1 MAVDQQILDEAAM
14 WAVRTSEPDFDDWA
28 AFTDWLEVSAAHA
41 EAYDRATIAVE
52 EGAEALASLPANDPD
67 WPDEDWDGDRD
78 EGRSPRRWL
87 APALAACL
95 ALVAALWLWPAGD
108 ADTTYRTAAG
118 EMRTIALGDGSA
130 VVLAGSTELVIDGD
144 SDRQA
149 RLNSGRAVFE
159 IRHDEADPFLL
170 AVGDATLLDAGTV
183 LEVTIR
189 DAAVAVGVAE
199 GAVIYE
205 PDGPA
210 ARIDPGQVLSFDQ
223 GAGAYRMESVPV
235 DQVGEWREGR
245 LTFRNAPL
253 ADVADDLSQATGIA
267 YRVAETGEARSISG
281 SVAIDPLRRDPGA
294 LGPLLGIDVRRDD
307 DVWILGGR

>member
-1 MAVDQQILDEAAM
+1 M
-14 WAVRTSEPDFDDWA
+14 
-28 AFTDWLEVSAAHA
+28 
-41 EAYDRATIAVE
+41 
-52 EGAEALASLPANDPD
+52 
-67 WPDEDWDGDRD
+67 
-78 EGRSPRRWL
+78 
-87 APALAACL
+87 
-95 ALVAALWLWPAGD
+95 
-108 ADTTYRTAAG
+108 
-118 EMRTIALGDGSA
+118 
-130 VVLAGSTELVIDGD
+130 
-144 SDRQA
+144 
-149 RLNSGRAVFE
+149 
-159 IRHDEADPFLL
+159 
-170 AVGDATLLDAGTV
+170 
-183 LEVTIR
+183 
-189 DAAVAVGVAE
+189 GVAE